1 MEYIMKLSSDTLS
14 ILKNFASIKTGL
26 VFRKGTT
33 IKTIS
38 SNKNILAE
46 ATITEDMPN
55 DFGIYDLN
63 KFLTVLSLHKEEPEL
78 NITEK
83 TAVISGLGGR
93 SKIDYRFCDP
103 SMINSPS
110 KPVKMPETEINFDL
124 SDSDLEWVLRTAAVL
139 GSPNVAVISD
149 GTNIEL
155 LTYDASN
162 DSESTNTIK
171 VGDGN
176 GDRYK
181 MIFKTEALKMIPGSY
196 VVQISSSGVSHF
208 KHTNKAVQYWIA
220 TEAGSNYTKA

>member
-1 MEYIMKLSSDTLS
+1 MKLSADTLS
-14 ILKNFASIKTGL
+14 ILKNFASINTGL

-46 ATITEDMPN
+46 ATISEDMPN

-63 KFLTVLSLHKEEPEL
+63 KFLTVLSLHREEPEL
-78 NITEK
+78 DITEK

-110 KPVKMPETEINFDL
+110 KPVKMPESEISFDL
-124 SDSDLEWVLRTAAVL
+124 TETDLEWVLRTAAVL

-149 GTNIEL
+149 GSSVDL

-171 VGDGN
+171 VGEGN
-176 GDRYK
+176 GNKYK

-196 VVQISSSGVSHF
+196 SVEISSSGVSHF
-208 KHTNKAVQYWIA
+208 KHRTKPVQYWIA
-220 TEAGSNYTKA
+220 TEAGSTFTKA

>member
-1 MEYIMKLSSDTLS
+1 MKLSADTLS
-14 ILKNFASIKTGL
+14 ILKNFASINTGL

-63 KFLTVLSLHKEEPEL
+63 KFLTVLSLHKEGPEL
-78 NITEK
+78 DITEK

-110 KPVKMPETEINFDL
+110 KPVKMPESEISFDL
-124 SDSDLEWVLRTAAVL
+124 TESDLEWVLRTAAVL
-139 GSPNVAVISD
+139 GSPNVAVTSD
-149 GTNIEL
+149 GSSVNL
-155 LTYDASN
+155 LTYDSSN
-162 DSESTNTIK
+162 DSESTNTIQ
-171 VGDGN
+171 VGEGN
-176 GDRYK
+176 GNKYK

-196 VVQISSSGVSHF
+196 SVQISSSGVSHF
-208 KHTNKAVQYWIA
+208 KHNSKPVQYWIA
-220 TEAGSNYTKA
+220 TEAGSTFAKA